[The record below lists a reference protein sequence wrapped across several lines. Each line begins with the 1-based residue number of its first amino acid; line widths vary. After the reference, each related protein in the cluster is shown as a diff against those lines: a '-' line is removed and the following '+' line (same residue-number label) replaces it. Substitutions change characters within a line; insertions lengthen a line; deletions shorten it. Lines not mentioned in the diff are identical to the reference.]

1 MRLKRLSDVSDYQL
15 CCGCGICAYLYPEH
29 IYMRDVPSLGRRPIF
44 KEKSTEPEIYHQ
56 QALKICPGAGLTHG
70 PETRPREG
78 LISSLIKTW
87 GPVFE
92 IWEGHAADPEIRFKG
107 SSGGAISAISLY
119 CIEREGMYGVLH
131 ITADAEKP
139 YLNETTLSRNRVSI
153 LTAAGSRYSPASP
166 CEKLQE
172 IQTAP
177 TPCVFVGKPCDAA
190 AVYNARQYKPEL
202 DRKVGLTIA
211 CFCAGTPST
220 NGTLE
225 MLRKMGCDS
234 QDGLIALRYR
244 GCGWPGKTTA
254 IDTKNISRAL
264 TYQQSWGNILQKY
277 RQWRCYICPDHSG
290 EFADISVGD
299 PWYRDIGENEKGRS
313 LIIVRSEK
321 GKRII
326 QRALNAGYLIAEEM
340 EPGVLPASQPNL
352 LRTRAMLWGRLMAL
366 KLNGVPCPTY
376 KGFHLASSWK
386 NNLTLKEKAL
396 SVLGTFKRIYK
407 KRLKKSIQ
415 GITSTF

>member
-1 MRLKRLSDVSDYQL
+1 MVLKPNKLHDVPAYQL

-29 IYMRDVPSLGRRPIF
+29 IFMRDVPSLGRRPIF
-44 KEKSTEPEIYHQ
+44 KERAAESEAFF
-56 QALKICPGAGLTHG
+56 QALEICPGTSLTHM
-70 PETRPREG
+70 PEVLQQEG
-78 LISSLIKTW
+78 LIASLAKAW

-92 IWEGHAADPEIRFKG
+92 IWEGHAADPEIRLKG

-119 CIEREGMYGVLH
+119 CIEREGKYGVLH
-131 ITADAEKP
+131 TTTDDEKP
-139 YLNETTLSRNRVSI
+139 YLNKTTLSRNRDSI

-177 TPCVFVGKPCDAA
+177 SPCVFVGKPCDVA
-190 AVYNARQYKPEL
+190 AVNNARQYIPAL
-202 DRKVGLTIA
+202 DGNVELTIA

-234 QDGLIALRYR
+234 PDGLIALRYR
-244 GCGWPGKTTA
+244 GCGWPGKATA
-254 IDTKNISRAL
+254 IDNNNVSLEL
-264 TYQQSWGNILQKY
+264 TYQQSWGDILQKY

-290 EFADISVGD
+290 EFADISIGD
-299 PWYRDIGENEKGRS
+299 PWYRKIGENEKGRS

-321 GKRII
+321 GKEII
-326 QRALNAGYLIAEEM
+326 GRALNAGYLTAEEVD
-340 EPGVLPASQPNL
+340 PGVLPASQPNL
-352 LRTRAMLWGRLMAL
+352 IKTRAMLWGRLLAL

-376 KGFHLASSWK
+376 SGFNLASSWK
-386 NNLTLKEKAL
+386 DDLTLKEKIQSIVGTTRRIYTKKLAVAL
-396 SVLGTFKRIYK
+396 SNT
-407 KRLKKSIQ
+407 Q
-415 GITSTF
+415 